1 MGRHRECQLAEPLK
15 NLYGPEIP
23 RQIAAMVTGVR
34 PAFPAQAFLRQALDG
49 YEDLELT
56 QRGWQIADA
65 LAATLPPDYPEAI
78 SVLMDSLGPPL
89 ERDTLEGMATFIYM
103 PHVFFVARY
112 GAEHFEESMAAQ
124 YELTQRFTA
133 EFSIRTFIERSPD
146 ATLARLREWA
156 TDDSAHVRR
165 LVSEGTRPRLPW
177 TPLLRGFIAE
187 PAPVVELLEL
197 LKDDPELYVRRSVA
211 NNLNDIAKD
220 NPDVVVDVC
229 RRWSVDAG
237 PDRSWLIRHALRTL
251 IKRGNP
257 GALDVLGFGAPATV
271 SARGVR
277 ISPSAPQIG
286 DSVRIELDLANEGGA
301 PGHVLVDLRVHFVKA
316 NGSRSPKVFKLTTAD
331 LAPGE
336 SIALRKTIA
345 LHQQTTRTHYPG
357 THSVELLVNGD
368 ARPLGS
374 FDLLA

>member
-1 MGRHRECQLAEPLK
+1 LAEPLK
-15 NLYGPEIP
+15 NQYGPEIP
-23 RQIAAMVTGVR
+23 KQIAAMIR
-34 PAFPAQAFLRQALDG
+34 RAHPAFPAKAFLRHALVG

-56 QRGWQIADA
+56 QRGWRTADA
-65 LAATLPPDYPEAI
+65 LAATLPSDYPEAI
-78 SVLMDSLGPPL
+78 AILLSSLGPKL
-89 ERDTLEGMATFIYM
+89 ERETIEGMGTFIYM

-124 YELTQRFTA
+124 HALTQRFTA
-133 EFSIRTFIERSPD
+133 EFSIRTFIERHPD
-146 ATLARLREWA
+146 ATLARLRKWA
-156 TDDSAHVRR
+156 TDDSVHVRR

-177 TPLLRGFIAE
+177 APLLRGFIAD
-187 PAPVVELLEL
+187 PTPVVALLEL

-237 PDRSWLIRHALRTL
+237 SERAWLIRHGLRTL

-257 GALDVLGFGAPATV
+257 GALEILGFGAPATV
-271 SARGVR
+271 STRDVQITPANPR
-277 ISPSAPQIG
+277 IG
-286 DSVRIELDLANEGGA
+286 GSVRIALQLVNDAAGA
-301 PGHVLVDLRVHFVKA
+301 CRVLVDLKVHFVKA
-316 NGSRSPKVFKLTTAD
+316 NGTTSPKVFKLTTAD
-331 LAPGE
+331 LAPGA
-336 SIALRKTIA
+336 SVAIRKTVA

-357 THSVELLVNGD
+357 THRVELLVNGA

-374 FDLLA
+374 FELVV